1 MLRCALIF
9 FCPPSARP
17 RTSEHSRAV
26 QTRSDATR
34 SDRSEGSDRSDTTL
48 DRQVYRVCLGLL
60 DLDSVEGPV
69 PVEKAS

>member
-1 MLRCALIF
+1 MRPDFL
-9 FCPPSARP
+9 SVHARP
-17 RTSEHSRAV
+17 RTPENSSALHTKAEA
-26 QTRSDATR
+26 AR
-34 SDRSEGSDRSDTTL
+34 SDRSEGSDRSDATL